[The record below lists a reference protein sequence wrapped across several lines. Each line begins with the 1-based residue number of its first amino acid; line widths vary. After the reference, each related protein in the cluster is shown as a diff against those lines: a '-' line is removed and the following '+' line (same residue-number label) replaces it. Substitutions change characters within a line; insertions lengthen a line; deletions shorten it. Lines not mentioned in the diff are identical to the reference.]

1 VPRFDTG
8 QARNFL
14 LFDESVTEDVS
25 RIRLGVLDVKVTKV
39 RFVFFTRLGNKEV
52 EKKEQNLT
60 VQIITVS
67 SAMNRNFH

>member
-1 VPRFDTG
+1 MPRFDTG